1 MLFKQ
6 NVLAS
11 YNFMCFVLISCDVF
25 IPMLML
31 VIILGK
37 IENRNSNCYV
47 KATCYSQE
55 YVCFNSGLMDTRD
68 MPYVIKKNFIILEK
82 NV

>member
-11 YNFMCFVLISCDVF
+11 YNFMCFVLIACDVF
-25 IPMLML
+25 IPLLML

-37 IENRNSNCYV
+37 IENRNSNV
-47 KATCYSQE
+47 TFKQ
-55 YVCFNSGLMDTRD
+55 
-68 MPYVIKKNFIILEK
+68 PVIVRNMFVLTAD
-82 NV
+82 